1 MRSISYRCITSL
13 WSSHNTKIIVESRLV
28 NNYFIKRFFKSWM
41 IDGLPE
47 GADVK
52 VFFEQKNESD
62 VIDNGIFSYQRYF
75 DDEGVLCT
83 NIIKIR
89 HYRALLRSIYKCF
102 FKKKKVIGFP
112 ELYMAII
119 RTSIFE
125 PLEFLA
131 ARSGWRIFHGAAFTL
146 RRKTILLS
154 AGSKQGKS
162 TIIEA
167 IRKIETIDILSDNYC
182 LFNGLMVR
190 SIEEPMRGGQPSFL
204 EQSYYGRRIF
214 GSPDL
219 FESELHC
226 LVILVMSDRNQL
238 SEITAQEAI
247 LSLDIINKKEKEGVD
262 FLDVADGLLNLNAKY
277 SINMD
282 RSIKCYRLE
291 VAYGLENV
299 KFAVKNLTGDF

>member
-1 MRSISYRCITSL
+1 MAL
-13 WSSHNTKIIVESRLV
+13 FKPD
-28 NNYFIKRFFKSWM
+28 NN
-41 IDGLPE
+41 L
-47 GADVK
+47 
-52 VFFEQKNESD
+52 
-62 VIDNGIFSYQRYF
+62 FSYEVIR
-75 DDEGVLCT
+75 EGE
-83 NIIKIR
+83 NIILQINCEDYSR
-89 HYRALLRSIYKCF
+89 TPSLEDDAVLLAK
-102 FKKKKVIGFP
+102 
-112 ELYMAII
+112 
-119 RTSIFE
+119 
-125 PLEFLA
+125 
-131 ARSGWRIFHGAAFTL
+131 
-146 RRKTILLS
+146 
-154 AGSKQGKS
+154 
-162 TIIEA
+162 
-167 IRKIETIDILSDNYC
+167 TIDILSDNYC

-299 KFAVKNLTGDF
+299 KFAVKNLTGDL